1 MLFHEKKLISK
12 TLRKKVRKKLFSK
25 VSDESINKKALYL
38 FKKMVAK
45 TMKKADKIWYSVVFT
60 AETQVKLNSDGID
73 SWLKQNLGM
82 SEKL

>member
-73 SWLKQNLGM
+73 S
-82 SEKL
+82 